1 MRGRAEAEVDYLTLG
16 PMHTFSDYTEWRK
29 AITVRCGLELTA
41 AYCQERLQALADTSA
56 PGTGDFVATYGED
69 YLRQVIAWFRRAG
82 EEAVS

>member
-1 MRGRAEAEVDYLTLG
+1 MRDRAAAETDSLTDT

-41 AYCQERLQALADTSA
+41 TCCQERLQALMDPTA
-56 PGTGDFVATYGED
+56 PGTGNFVATYGED
-69 YLRQVIAWFRRAG
+69 YLRQVIGWFRRAG